1 MDPRK
6 FLKNDNTSKNE
17 IIQNLFRFN
26 TQIDTNI
33 E

>member
-1 MDPRK
+1 MEPRK

>member
-1 MDPRK
+1 MEPRK

-26 TQIDTNI
+26 TQIDNNI